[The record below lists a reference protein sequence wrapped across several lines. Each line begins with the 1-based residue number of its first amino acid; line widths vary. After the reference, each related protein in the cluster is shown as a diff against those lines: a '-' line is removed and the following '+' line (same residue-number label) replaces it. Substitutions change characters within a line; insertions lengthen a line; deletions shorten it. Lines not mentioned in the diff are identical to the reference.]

1 MWPNMAYLYDVVRF
15 FSREGRGFTCTIIAS
30 RLSTS
35 AVEKATYINGV
46 FSFGKVVENGLSGG
60 SGKVDIAED
69 STIVKSK

>member
-1 MWPNMAYLYDVVRF
+1 MQPNMADFYDVVRF
-15 FSREGRGFTCTIIAS
+15 FSREGRGFTCTNIAS

-60 SGKVDIAED
+60 SGKLDIAEN
-69 STIVKSK
+69 STIVNSK